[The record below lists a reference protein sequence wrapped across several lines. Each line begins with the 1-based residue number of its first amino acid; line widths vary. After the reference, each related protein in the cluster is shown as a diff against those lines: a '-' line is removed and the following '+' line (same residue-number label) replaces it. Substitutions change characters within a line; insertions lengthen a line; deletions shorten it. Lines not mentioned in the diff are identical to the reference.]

1 MGASHHDS
9 HFHQVAAMYLPM
21 HIRHLQIIL
30 TLLQINITKAGADQR
45 NEGHIV
51 FIGVCIRHIV
61 QYAAYKVIQ
70 ETGTFPIALKIL
82 N

>member
-1 MGASHHDS
+1 
-9 HFHQVAAMYLPM
+9 MYLPM

-30 TLLQINITKAGADQR
+30 TLLQINITEAGADQR

-51 FIGVCIRHIV
+51 FICVCIRHIV

-70 ETGTFPIALKIL
+70 GTGTFPIALNIL

>member
-9 HFHQVAAMYLPM
+9 HFHQAAAMYLPM

-30 TLLQINITKAGADQR
+30 TLLQINIAKAGADQR

-51 FIGVCIRHIV
+51 FTGVCIRHIV
-61 QYAAYKVIQ
+61 QYAAYKFIQ
-70 ETGTFPIALKIL
+70 EIRAFPVALKIL

>member
-1 MGASHHDS
+1 
-9 HFHQVAAMYLPM
+9 MYLPM

-45 NEGHIV
+45 KEGHMV
-51 FIGVCIRHIV
+51 FIGVCVQHIV

-70 ETGTFPIALKIL
+70 GTGTFLIALRIP